1 MRPFDASA
9 SAEAFFLLNDVIIGE
24 NMSEQNSKQV
34 ILNMVK
40 ALNEHV
46 IEGQEEFWAEGSSW
60 NGPAGAGIKETLK
73 HFQEG
78 WQRPF
83 LKAFPDK
90 RANDE
95 VVISEGEWVAA
106 MGYVSAT
113 HEGEFMGA
121 EGTGSPIRLK
131 YMDFWRVQDGKIAE
145 NYVLLDIIDFFRQI
159 GIDLLEGKGWD
170 DRGREVLEQE

>member
-1 MRPFDASA
+1 MSGEDNK
-9 SAEAFFLLNDVIIGE
+9 LVI
-24 NMSEQNSKQV
+24 QR
-34 ILNMVK
+34 MVE

-46 IEGQEEFWAEGSSW
+46 IDGQETFWAEGASW

-83 LKAFPDK
+83 LEAFPDK

-95 VVISEGEWVAA
+95 VVIAEGDWVAA
-106 MGYVSAT
+106 MGHVSAT

-121 EGTGSPIRLK
+121 EGSGNEISLK
-131 YMDFWRVQDGKIAE
+131 YMDFWRVEDGKIAE

-159 GIDLLEGKGWD
+159 GIDLLNGKGWD
-170 DRGREVLEQE
+170 ERGRDVLDQSD

>member
-1 MRPFDASA
+1 MNGTESK
-9 SAEAFFLLNDVIIGE
+9 DV
-24 NMSEQNSKQV
+24 V
-34 ILNMVK
+34 RRMVA

-46 IEGQEEFWAEGSSW
+46 IEGQETFWKKGSNW
-60 NGPAGAGIKETLK
+60 NGPAGAGIKESLK

-90 RANDE
+90 KANDQ
-95 VVISEGEWVAA
+95 VVIAEDDWVAA

-121 EGTGSPIRLK
+121 DGSGKPIQLK
-131 YMDFWRVQDGKIAE
+131 YMDFWRIEDGKIAE

-159 GIDLLEGKGWD
+159 GIDLVDGKGWD
-170 DRGREVLEQE
+170 DRGREVLEED

>member
-1 MRPFDASA
+1 MTNGEESK
-9 SAEAFFLLNDVIIGE
+9 EVIRR
-24 NMSEQNSKQV
+24 
-34 ILNMVK
+34 MVA

-46 IEGQEEFWAEGSSW
+46 IDGQEQFWKKGSSW
-60 NGPAGAGIKETLK
+60 NGPAGAGVKESLK

-90 RANDE
+90 KANDQ
-95 VVISEGEWVAA
+95 VVIAEGEWVAA

-121 EGTGSPIRLK
+121 GGSGKPINLK
-131 YMDFWRVQDGKIAE
+131 YMDFWRVEDGKIAE
-145 NYVLLDIIDFFRQI
+145 NYVLLDVIDFFRQI
-159 GIDLLEGKGWD
+159 GIDLLDGKGWD
-170 DRGREVLEQE
+170 DRGREVLDSE

>member
-1 MRPFDASA
+1 
-9 SAEAFFLLNDVIIGE
+9 
-24 NMSEQNSKQV
+24 MSGMNSKQV
-34 ILNMVK
+34 IQNMVK

-46 IEGQEEFWAEGSSW
+46 IEGQEAFWAKGASW
-60 NGPAGAGIKETLK
+60 NGPAGAGTKESLK

-95 VVISEGEWVAA
+95 VVIAEGDWVAA
-106 MGYVSAT
+106 MGHVAAT

-121 EGTGSPIRLK
+121 EGSGKEITLK
-131 YMDFWRVQDGKIAE
+131 YMDFWRVEDGKIAE

-159 GIDLLEGKGWD
+159 GIDLLDGKGWD
-170 DRGREVLEQE
+170 GRGREVLDEAD